1 MSTNRIPDVANQ
13 PIFYKTDN
21 KKHEQDDDSKY
32 MIMMLDLNIPDAEVT
47 TAAYYDTLVPG
58 LALDTTTRLHWWCGN
73 YTVGRHGLFL
83 SSSDALAEYT
93 APRSRGS
100 TNHTYALYLFDQ
112 PAGYEAPREALDG
125 TYYSQSTSARFN
137 FTLAP
142 IVREVGRP
150 LAATYFLSN
159 NP

>member
-1 MSTNRIPDVANQ
+1 
-13 PIFYKTDN
+13 
-21 KKHEQDDDSKY
+21 
-32 MIMMLDLNIPDAEVT
+32 MLDLDIPHAEVT
-47 TAAYYDTLVPG
+47 TTAYYDTLVPG

-73 YTVGRHGLFL
+73 YTIGRHGLFL

-112 PAGYEAPREALDG
+112 PAGYEAPQEALDG
-125 TYYSQSTSARFN
+125 TYYSQSTSARYN

-142 IVREVGRP
+142 IVREVGHP